1 MAEIRVLAPAKINL
15 SLDILG
21 KLPDGYHEIKTVY
34 QEISMADAIILR
46 DYEEGEGRLF
56 VNNLEIPYKDNL
68 ALIAYNVLTEELDH
82 HKGLDII
89 MAKKIPLGAGLG
101 GGSSDAAAVLLGL
114 NELWDLNLSQDQL
127 KDISAKLGMDVPFF
141 IMGGTALGK
150 NKGEEISQIESNL
163 KAWVLVVV
171 PPFQINT
178 KRAYEL
184 SDGERMGKNIKLTNK
199 LIKKL
204 TSDKIS
210 PSEIEEYLH
219 NDFEQF
225 IYRRYPK
232 VNLLKGDMIRA
243 GASQSHL
250 SGSGSAM
257 FSLFSTKKEAE
268 EIGKK
273 LEDKYQVFICK
284 LNG

>member
-1 MAEIRVLAPAKINL
+1 MAEIKVLAPAKINL

-21 KLPDGYHEIKTVY
+21 KLPDGYHEIKTIY
-34 QEISMADAIILR
+34 QEISLADAIILR
-46 DYEEGEGRLF
+46 DFEEGEGRLF
-56 VNNLEIPYKDNL
+56 VNNMEIPHEDNL
-68 ALIAYNVLTEELDH
+68 ALIAYHVLTEELDH

-89 MAKKIPLGAGLG
+89 ISKKIPLGAGLG

-127 KDISAKLGMDVPFF
+127 RELSDKLGMDVSFF
-141 IMGGTALGK
+141 ITGGTAVGK

-163 KAWVLVVV
+163 SAWVLLVV
-171 PPFQINT
+171 PPFQIST
-178 KRAYEL
+178 KRAYAL
-184 SDGERMGKNIKLTNK
+184 SDGERMGKDKKLTDK

-204 TSDKIS
+204 KGGKVSL
-210 PSEIEEYLH
+210 SEIEEAFH

-243 GASQSHL
+243 GAGNSHL
-250 SGSGSAM
+250 SGSGSAV
-257 FSLFSTKKEAE
+257 FSLFPTKKEAE

-273 LEDKYQVFICK
+273 LRDKYQVFICK
-284 LNG
+284 FND